1 MLLALQLVRFTSNIM
16 PLKRSSGGPSAASS
30 SSTQPKRTR
39 FESPSEPVA
48 DGTDDALLEE
58 DLPEGGGKE
67 SKKRVKEDAG
77 GYGSDSSDDGEGVVP
92 SRGKKDEDEDE
103 DMFAVSDDD
112 EKKTKDKG
120 KEKEKG
126 GIMTLD
132 DIEGQEMAT
141 GEREDGDSDSEDE
154 EMRAELA
161 KGLDGPM
168 GYEMTGFNMKREFE
182 EGQMTKDGEDYQEN
196 EKDPGDAQDVWLDGM
211 EKEAIKK
218 ARRGK
223 RERERVEKEREE
235 KERAGGAQ
243 GRKEKEEE
251 MFRQAV
257 GLMERGETIMEAL
270 QRLGIEVE
278 QERKRKEKES
288 GKKKMTWAE
297 KQRERKAVLASGSD
311 ET

>member
-1 MLLALQLVRFTSNIM
+1 M
-16 PLKRSSGGPSAASS
+16 PLKRSSAGPSAASS

-39 FESPSEPVA
+39 FESPAETATEDV
-48 DGTDDALLEE
+48 DDALLEE
-58 DLPEGGGKE
+58 DLPEGGGKVT
-67 SKKRVKEDAG
+67 KQRVKQDAG
-77 GYGSDSSDDGEGVVP
+77 GYESDSSDDGEGVVP
-92 SRGKKDEDEDE
+92 SRGKKEEDEDE

-112 EKKTKDKG
+112 EKKEAKG
-120 KEKEKG
+120 KGKAKKKEL
-126 GIMTLD
+126 MTLD
-132 DIEGQEMAT
+132 DIEGQEMGS
-141 GEREDGDSDSEDE
+141 GELENGDSDSEDE

-168 GYEMTGFNMKREFE
+168 GYEMTGFNMKRELE
-182 EGQMTKDGEDYQEN
+182 EGQMTKDGEDYEDN
-196 EKDPGDAQDVWLDGM
+196 EKDPGDTQDVWLDGM
-211 EKEAIKK
+211 EKDEIKK

-223 RERERVEKEREE
+223 RERERIEKEREE
-235 KERAGGAQ
+235 EERAGGAQ

-288 GKKKMTWAE
+288 GKKKMSWAE
-297 KQRERKAVLASGSD
+297 KQRERKAMLASGTD